1 MSVEFEVPFVHGL
14 QRHRMTRTGHAYDTE
29 RNMADKAMIAALYR
43 DACRLDPAMRPTCAP
58 KRVPVAIEITVS
70 RELPQ
75 SRPRRVTSE
84 PDVHKPDVDNVA
96 KLVLDALNGIAYE
109 DDAQVGRLVV
119 QKLPRRRLIEDHVT
133 VTVRR
138 PDWGD

>member
-1 MSVEFEVPFVHGL
+1 MSVEFDVPFVHGL
-14 QRHRMTRTGHAYDTE
+14 QRHRMTRTGHTYDTD
-29 RNMADKAMIAALYR
+29 RNIADKAMIAALYR

-58 KRVPVAIEITVS
+58 KRVPVAIEMTVS

-84 PDVHKPDVDNVA
+84 PDVCKPDLDNVA

-109 DDAQVGRLVV
+109 DDAQVVRLAVR
-119 QKLPRRRLIEDHVT
+119 KLPRRRCVDEHLT
-133 VTVRR
+133 VTVSRQ
-138 PDWGD
+138 DWGD